1 MPSFLSMSVPMSRS
15 RSMVMDMSMRMR
27 IYMVIWTC
35 LVLAVA
41 RGLLV
46 NMIAMAT
53 AVWLGVGL

>member
-1 MPSFLSMSVPMSRS
+1 MSVPMSRS